1 MNSLRKGG
9 FKEGMRVI
17 MIQRNQDGA
26 VDDNQKEFKGV
37 LVSQV
42 NKGKEASLIVAM
54 LIATVNIHRRLYHAW
69 GLH

>member
-9 FKEGMRVI
+9 AKEGMRVI
-17 MIQRNQDGA
+17 MIQRNEDGA
-26 VDDNQKEFKGV
+26 VDDNEKEFEDV
-37 LVSQV
+37 WVSQF

-54 LIATVNIHRRLYHAW
+54 LIATVNIRRQFYHAG